1 MGEKLLIPNTTQIPN
16 LILDHLL
23 PELPP
28 AETKC
33 VLYICRRTFGFG
45 KSKDRISLTQFTRGI
60 KTKDGQ
66 ILDHGTGM
74 SRSQVVLALQTLVAA
89 GVAYVEQTTKGNFYE
104 LNLNMN
110 VEAAIKIIGD
120 MRKQFNK
127 DRKEKPKQT
136 ALLKVVQKADQFGK
150 QTTSSME
157 TIPKVVRKADTQ
169 NLEKPSNKTKTIATA
184 DAVAPVDKK
193 QIKPHTQFIEFW
205 HNTVKQ
211 TRGIKPLIAPMDGKN
226 LKRVLEM
233 NILTPLQLQQLAI
246 YFLAHGSFKS
256 FNPSISVLLSNGILN
271 GLMNRM
277 QNDPNF
283 WRELDSF
290 STHYLRQPSNNN
302 AALVGKLQELKRKLF
317 VMS

>member
-23 PELPP
+23 PVLEQ
-28 AETKC
+28 AETRC
-33 VLYICRRTFGFG
+33 ILYICRRTFGFG
-45 KSKDRISLTQFTRGI
+45 KNKDRISLTQFTNGI

-66 ILDHGTGM
+66 ILDKGTGL
-74 SRSQVVLALQTLVAA
+74 SRPAVVWALQRLVAA
-89 GVAYVEQTTKGNFYE
+89 GVVYSEKTTKGTFYE

-110 VEAAIKIIGD
+110 IEAAIKIITEI
-120 MRKQFNK
+120 RVSHNK
-127 DRKEKPKQT
+127 ERNNKPKQGK
-136 ALLKVVQKADQFGK
+136 LFKVVK
-150 QTTSSME
+150 QVNQLTKLTKSGLPSKPE
-157 TIPKVVRKADTQ
+157 VVNQVNPQ
-169 NLEKPSNKTKTIATA
+169 NLEKPSNKTKSIAPA
-184 DAVAPVDKK
+184 DAGATVDKK
-193 QIKPHTQFIEFW
+193 QHKPHTEFIEFW

-290 STHYLRQPSNNN
+290 STHYLRQPSKNNH
-302 AALVGKLQELKRKLF
+302 ALVDRLAELKAKLF
-317 VMS
+317 VMQ